1 MERRERD
8 ALQDILTAIRRVQGF
23 PIPDRETFMASDV
36 LQDAVV
42 RNLEI
47 IGEATKRLSDACRQ
61 QHPQIPWRQ
70 MAGMRDVL
78 IHAYDRVDLEEV
90 WITLSEQ
97 LPALQAQIER
107 PDNKGGATSSPLAG
121 RKPRTLLLPPCSRS
135 ATATPSVCS
144 RDSNVSP

>member
-1 MERRERD
+1 MKDRDRE
-8 ALQDILTAIRRVQGF
+8 ALEDILKAIRRVQGF
-23 PIPDRETFMASDV
+23 PIPERETFFSSDY

-47 IGEATKRLSDACRQ
+47 IGEATKRLSDNYRND
-61 QHPQIPWRQ
+61 HPGIPWRQ

-97 LPALQAQIER
+97 LPELMVKIEM
-107 PDNKGGATSSPLAG
+107 LIQ
-121 RKPRTLLLPPCSRS
+121 
-135 ATATPSVCS
+135 
-144 RDSNVSP
+144 